1 MSASLAS
8 VDSEGS
14 WLSGKPH
21 RLSSRARK
29 HNSTGTASISRA
41 ADEYT
46 GSFEE
51 LGMSDDEYFRK
62 MNHPQG
68 ESHASGLSAAMG
80 MSHKAS
86 SSAMALHSAGASDSE
101 GEPRSSPPRQKKEG
115 DTVMHTG
122 AGRQPTVVH
131 RDPRV
136 KSSEGLLNQ
145 FRDSKPEDEYPTP
158 QGSPTKEE
166 FDDGEETPTDD
177 QTPTEE
183 TAPIQRATSVT
194 LGKSHARNLSAGSA
208 RLLDI
213 PKRSGSQTSTPRP
226 GTPKLT

>member
-1 MSASLAS
+1 
-8 VDSEGS
+8 
-14 WLSGKPH
+14 
-21 RLSSRARK
+21 
-29 HNSTGTASISRA
+29 
-41 ADEYT
+41 
-46 GSFEE
+46 
-51 LGMSDDEYFRK
+51 MSDDEYFRK

-68 ESHASGLSAAMG
+68 ESHASGLSAAMD

-101 GEPRSSPPRQKKEG
+101 GELRSSPPRQKKEG
-115 DTVMHTG
+115 DTIMHTG
-122 AGRQPTVVH
+122 ASRQPTVVH

-166 FDDGEETPTDD
+166 FDDGQETPTDD

-213 PKRSGSQTSTPRP
+213 PKRSGSQTSTPRQ